1 LREGTL
7 GDRSDQIGLIGKP
20 TEEIVQLALQ
30 ATYHAPGQA
39 GDQGAKSQR
48 TAAGEIGGTDA
59 MGCDEFVGL
68 KCSLGLGKQRG
79 MEVAKSLLCIP
90 LKNKYFA
97 GNILSCRGLNLTALG
112 LSPIVAA
119 LLLLNVVL
127 LVIFRFCWLKIDI
140 HAAFWQLGVP

>member
-1 LREGTL
+1 MREGTL

-48 TAAGEIGGTDA
+48 TAAGEISGTDV

-90 LKNKYFA
+90 LKINTLQA
-97 GNILSCRGLNLTALG
+97 
-112 LSPIVAA
+112 
-119 LLLLNVVL
+119 
-127 LVIFRFCWLKIDI
+127 IFY
-140 HAAFWQLGVP
+140 HAAGLT